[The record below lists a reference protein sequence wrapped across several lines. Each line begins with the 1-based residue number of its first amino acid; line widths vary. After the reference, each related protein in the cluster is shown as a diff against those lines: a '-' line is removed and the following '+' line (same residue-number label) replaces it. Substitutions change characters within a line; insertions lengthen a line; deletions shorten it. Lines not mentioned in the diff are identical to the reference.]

1 MNNKQILLDSL
12 TYLKQQLSK
21 YKDKWIE
28 SSRGGDTGIGK
39 TFEDILEKEE
49 DNLALPDLENLEIKS
64 QRFNSSSKVTL
75 FTKAPTYP
83 LRANTYIRENFGV
96 YDDEFNN
103 IKIIHTSF
111 FGNRINNYK
120 GQYGFK
126 LEADDNDRK
135 LYLKVYDNN
144 NKESNLEKE
153 IYWTYDVLNKIL
165 QEKVHNIGFVEDDRK
180 KENGK
185 EYFKFS
191 KLTLLLKPSLEKFI
205 ENINNVTIQ
214 FDIRIGVYRRG
225 KHKGKS
231 HDHGSGFRISKKD
244 FFKLYDVVEEIS
256 F

>member
-1 MNNKQILLDSL
+1 MNDKQILQNSL
-12 TYLKQQLSK
+12 SYLKVQLSK
-21 YKDKWIE
+21 YKNKWIE
-28 SSRGGDTGIGK
+28 SSRVGDTGIGK

-96 YDDEFNN
+96 YDDYFSNV
-103 IKIIHTSF
+103 KIIHTSF
-111 FGNRINNYK
+111 FGNKINNYK

-126 LEADDNDRK
+126 LEANNIDRK
-135 LYLKVYDNN
+135 LYLKVYD
-144 NKESNLEKE
+144 KYSIEINLEKE
-153 IYWTYDVLNKIL
+153 IYWTYDVLNNIL
-165 QEKVHNIGFVEDDRK
+165 QDKIHNIGFVEADRK
-180 KENGK
+180 IENGQ

-191 KLTLLLKPSLEKFI
+191 KLTLLLRPSLNKFI
-205 ENINNVTIQ
+205 ENINNGTIQ
-214 FDIRIGVYRRG
+214 FDIRIGVYRSG
-225 KHKGKS
+225 KNRGKS

-244 FFKLYDVVEEIS
+244 FFKLYNIVEEIN

>member
-1 MNNKQILLDSL
+1 MNDKQILLNSL
-12 TYLKQQLSK
+12 SYLKKQLTK

-28 SSRGGDTGIGK
+28 SSRKGDTGIGK

-49 DNLALPDLENLEIKS
+49 DNLALPDLKNLEIKS

-75 FTKAPTYP
+75 FTKAPIYP

-96 YDDEFNN
+96 YDDIFRDV
-103 IKIIHTSF
+103 KIIHTSF
-111 FGNRINNYK
+111 FGNKINNYK

-126 LEADDNDRK
+126 LEANDIDRK
-135 LYLKVYDNN
+135 LYLKVYD
-144 NKESNLEKE
+144 KYDIEINLEKE
-153 IYWTYDVLNKIL
+153 IYWTYDVLNSIL
-165 QEKVHNIGFVEDDRK
+165 QNKIHNIGFVEADRK

-191 KLTLLLKPSLEKFI
+191 KLTLLLRPSLNKFI
-205 ENINNVTIQ
+205 ENIKNGTIQ
-214 FDIRIGVYRRG
+214 FDIRIGVYRSG
-225 KHKGKS
+225 KNIGKS

-244 FFKLYDVVEEIS
+244 FFKLYDIVEEIS